1 MPRIL
6 NMLGLH
12 QGVIIVYQLC
22 YSNYDI
28 SLVTHNCEWHWQ
40 SLTGID
46 VVRVLNMAQVLDTSR
61 CQGSEY
67 TKEIKVISLLLVQ
80 LNIIRYVIYAT
91 ASDMFKT
98 LDYLENLLF
107 WHIKVYLGIVRH
119 CSDIFRH
126 ICNSVWLWHIQNPG
140 IFRTLSNI
148 CDVVFCEN
156 V

>member
-1 MPRIL
+1 
-6 NMLGLH
+6 
-12 QGVIIVYQLC
+12 
-22 YSNYDI
+22 
-28 SLVTHNCEWHWQ
+28 
-40 SLTGID
+40 
-46 VVRVLNMAQVLDTSR
+46 MAQVLDTSR

-126 ICNSVWLWHIQNPG
+126 ICNSV
-140 IFRTLSNI
+140 
-148 CDVVFCEN
+148 
-156 V
+156 